1 MAVAGSGTP
10 AFNMAAGMAGA
21 VGTVDVATRRH
32 IVGMTSH
39 MGGTAGPAGA
49 VTDVAAVVAD
59 ITHRVAAGRTR
70 RTHGTIARRTGAGA
84 VITVHLAVGAAGR
97 TGAADSTAA

>member
-1 MAVAGSGTP
+1 MAVAGSRTP
-10 AFNMAAGMAGA
+10 AFNMATWIAGA
-21 VGTVDVATRRH
+21 VRAVDVAAGGH
-32 IVGMTSH
+32 VGIASH

-70 RTHGTIARRTGAGA
+70 RTHGTFARRTGAGT
-84 VITVHLAVGAAGR
+84 VITVHLAAGAAGR